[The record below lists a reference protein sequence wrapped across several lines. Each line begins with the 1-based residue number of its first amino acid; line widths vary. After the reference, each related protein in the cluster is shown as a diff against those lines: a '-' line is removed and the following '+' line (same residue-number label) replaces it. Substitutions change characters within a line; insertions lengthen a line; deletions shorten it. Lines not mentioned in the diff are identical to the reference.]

1 MSINHS
7 TFDPR
12 IVSPM
17 ACCGPDGDLSTYPK
31 DSLHR
36 VAITLDLLSDLIGDS
51 KGERDCLACED
62 SRFALS
68 LQLSGMAQ
76 VLEAVGDALQIR
88 KPSMRENEVMVEFSA
103 EELSKLGIIA
113 ARKRQ
118 SVQDTIQ
125 EMVIDALAA
134 FVPDR
139 RN

>member
-1 MSINHS
+1 M
-7 TFDPR
+7 
-12 IVSPM
+12 
-17 ACCGPDGDLSTYPK
+17 
-31 DSLHR
+31 
-36 VAITLDLLSDLIGDS
+36 
-51 KGERDCLACED
+51 
-62 SRFALS
+62 
-68 LQLSGMAQ
+68 
-76 VLEAVGDALQIR
+76 GDALQIR